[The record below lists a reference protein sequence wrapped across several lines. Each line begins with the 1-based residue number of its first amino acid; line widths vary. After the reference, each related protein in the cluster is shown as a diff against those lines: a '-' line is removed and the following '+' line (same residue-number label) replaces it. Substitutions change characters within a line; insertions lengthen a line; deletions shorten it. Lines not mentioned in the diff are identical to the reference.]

1 MRKFHSPVNLKAAA
15 GADLYSAAVDVTLAE
30 LVQAHAL
37 ARPRLELELRLR
49 KWCDPVLGFGH
60 ESAWAISSERLK
72 NAAQA
77 LIDAGYA
84 FSSVNRDIG
93 ALGQVFRWAI
103 VERRMAPRGFI
114 SPTIHI
120 KRFEESMRYVAS
132 SEQDIAS
139 LRLAAKMGKDRLFTL
154 FVWMLVDSGARKSEV
169 LHRTWQ
175 ELDISSGK
183 VIVPRT
189 KNGDS
194 RVLFFT
200 PETMALAK
208 RLKPTLATGS
218 ADRLIFAGKSGIA
231 PICYRKKWSSL
242 TGMLRRPDLRI
253 HDIRHWVAAS
263 LLRNGV
269 GVGVASQI
277 LGHRDQTM
285 LLRRYGHLDHVSLQE
300 AQQQRWQSLSASA
313 TQLNPTWPHLGQ

>member
-1 MRKFHSPVNLKAAA
+1 
-15 GADLYSAAVDVTLAE
+15 
-30 LVQAHAL
+30 
-37 ARPRLELELRLR
+37 
-49 KWCDPVLGFGH
+49 
-60 ESAWAISSERLK
+60 
-72 NAAQA
+72 
-77 LIDAGYA
+77 
-84 FSSVNRDIG
+84 
-93 ALGQVFRWAI
+93 
-103 VERRMAPRGFI
+103 MAPPGFV

-194 RVLFFT
+194 RMLFFT

-208 RLKPTLATGS
+208 RLRPTLSTGS
-218 ADRLIFAGKSGIA
+218 ADRLIFAGRNGA
-231 PICYRKKWSSL
+231 TPICYRKKWTSL
-242 TGMLRRPDLRI
+242 TSMIRRPDLRI

-313 TQLNPTWPHLGQ
+313 TRLNPTWPHAGQ